1 MQDDFYSQQRGGNGR
16 SRKSAKGDT
25 SSIPSPC
32 REGVTLLFKAEVIKS
47 SEIKEKTFKSPFN
60 TRSADHLSEA
70 SLLDILP
77 SIRSQKRNTQPALG
91 AKDANG
97 MIEIIAGLRRSKSVS
112 LVDDAEFVI
121 FTCENMNDDEKRHF
135 ALTSD
140 IYKAPCH
147 IDVGVTIKNFIANAK
162 EQGNKVTYAEA
173 AKVYEI
179 SVGKVSEVMG
189 FAELPNELF
198 MLFPTLDDIGY
209 RFLREV
215 VKHAKVNMKSVRDAI
230 QLATKEDFRLSI
242 EQVENSALRDSTV
255 KDLQNFLL
263 ESIKASKTKQ
273 NDDSSQSLWAD
284 LPETKGVK
292 ISILKSGK
300 AKISIDESK
309 LSDELSKELLK
320 LLTT

>member
-1 MQDDFYSQQRGGNGR
+1 MNDDFYNQQRGGNGR
-16 SRKSAKGDT
+16 SRKSANGDT

-32 REGVTLLFKAEVIKS
+32 REGVTLLFKAEIIKS
-47 SEIKEKTFKSPFN
+47 NEIADKTYKSPFN
-60 TRSADHLSEA
+60 TRSAEHISEA

-91 AKDANG
+91 AKGANG
-97 MIEIIAGLRRSKSVS
+97 MIEIIAGLRRSKSVA

-121 FTCENMNDDEKRHF
+121 FTCENMNDEEKRHF

-162 EQGNKVTYAEA
+162 EQGDKITYADA
-173 AKVYEI
+173 AKIYEI

-198 MLFPTLDDIGY
+198 TLFPTLDDIGY

-215 VKHAKVNMKSVRDAI
+215 VKHAKLNMKPVEDAI
-230 QLATKEDFRLSI
+230 QLAKKQDFRLSI

-263 ESIKASKTKQ
+263 DSIKTSKTKKS
-273 NDDSSQSLWAD
+273 DETPQSLWSNVPVA
-284 LPETKGVK
+284 KGVK
-292 ISILKSGK
+292 VVLLKSGK